1 MTTMK
6 KLFLVLFTGVLTF
19 ALTSCEEDQPTPPD
33 NPGDTGLTNF
43 PFVAHDHLST
53 YVLSFN
59 GTPIDSSITNSIVK
73 MENGDYKSSINMLG
87 SSEVTYMYE
96 EAGILRGY
104 RDGQDRAD
112 AGQVLNSQPYD
123 GETWQDEI
131 EGDMFEFTVLS
142 ANVSKDVPAGT
153 FDCTYIRQV
162 LVGGGDTVYTY
173 VSAED
178 GIIELQF
185 KQGPIDA
192 KASLLEKNF

>member
-1 MTTMK
+1 MK
-6 KLFLVLFTGVLTF
+6 KLLVLLF
-19 ALTSCEEDQPTPPD
+19 AGMTAFAMTSCEEDKPTPPD
-33 NPGDTGLTNF
+33 DPTDSGLPSF
-43 PFVAHDHLST
+43 PFVAHEHLST

-59 GTPIDSSITNSIVK
+59 GTPIDSSITNSILK

-87 SSEVTYMYE
+87 STEVTYMYE
-96 EAGILRGY
+96 ENGILRGY
-104 RDGQDRAD
+104 RDGQNRED

-131 EGDMFEFTVLS
+131 EGDTFEFTVMEAS
-142 ANVSKDVPAGT
+142 VAKDVPAGT
-153 FDCTYIRQV
+153 FNCTHIRQV
-162 LVGGGDTVYTY
+162 LVGGSDTLYTFI
-173 VSAED
+173 SAQD